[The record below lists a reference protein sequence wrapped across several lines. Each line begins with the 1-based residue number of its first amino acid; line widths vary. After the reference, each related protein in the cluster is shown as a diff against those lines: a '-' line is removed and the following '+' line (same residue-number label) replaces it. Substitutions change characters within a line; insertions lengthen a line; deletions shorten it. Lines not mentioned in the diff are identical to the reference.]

1 MFTALWRQQRE
12 QTLLNLLRSYF
23 LCGKSHSRDSDDND
37 LMFTMLFNKDH
48 VMYAYCA
55 TELVNPA
62 SVPFEWERARVVW
75 KLVYL
80 CALTT
85 SRYSLWS
92 CRDEMGSFL
101 FLESFHSV
109 CLSELK
115 TIRMRLIAEW
125 SYRDGGSSAVNEFL
139 AALLLGQFEY
149 VFLIGLW
156 RLRLLFS
163 AFLKSVC
170 MMWLC
175 WAEEPGS
182 NGVHLKPGEHA
193 HYLQPKA
200 RLI

>member
-1 MFTALWRQQRE
+1 
-12 QTLLNLLRSYF
+12 
-23 LCGKSHSRDSDDND
+23 
-37 LMFTMLFNKDH
+37 
-48 VMYAYCA
+48 MYAYCA

-62 SVPFEWERARVVW
+62 SMSFDWERVHVVW

-80 CALTT
+80 CALAT

-92 CRDEMGSFL
+92 FRDETDSFFWVFPLCWDCL
-101 FLESFHSV
+101 FVRVENNWDESDSGV
-109 CLSELK
+109 ELWG
-115 TIRMRLIAEW
+115 R
-125 SYRDGGSSAVNEFL
+125 GSAVNERL
-139 AALLLGQFEY
+139 TVLLLGQFEY
-149 VFLIGLW
+149 VFLIGLS
-156 RLRLLFS
+156 RLSLLSS

-182 NGVHLKPGEHA
+182 NGVHLKPAEHA